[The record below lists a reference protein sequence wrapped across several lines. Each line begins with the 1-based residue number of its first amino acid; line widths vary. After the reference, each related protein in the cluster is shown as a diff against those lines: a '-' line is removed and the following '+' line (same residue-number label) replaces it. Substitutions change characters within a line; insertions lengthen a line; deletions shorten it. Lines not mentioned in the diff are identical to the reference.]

1 MQNTFQQISLY
12 GRLLGASFYYEPSD
26 SRIAGVLDFF
36 RQPTWTEEWEI
47 PLEEKACEKI
57 TALINQGLT
66 QDLTEQY
73 QNLFIGPNELVAPPW
88 GSVYLDP
95 ECVIFGNS
103 LLALRDF
110 LKHHQIAFQAQQDE
124 PEDHIGLMLMLA
136 AYLAENR
143 PHLLIE
149 FLREHFLTWAYHFL
163 EQLSKIENSDFYQ
176 ALALLTIKTL
186 QQWQVDLHINVPT
199 VRFYR

>member
-36 RQPTWTEEWEI
+36 RQPTWTQEWEI

-57 TALINQGLT
+57 TALIKQGLK

-110 LKHHQIAFQAQQDE
+110 LKRHQIAFQAQQDE

-136 AYLAENR
+136 AYLAETR
-143 PHLLIE
+143 PYLLVEFLSQHLLIWAP
-149 FLREHFLTWAYHFL
+149 HFLTKLANV
-163 EQLSKIENSDFYQ
+163 ENHPFYQ
-176 ALALLTIKTL
+176 GLAQLTLITL
-186 QQWQVDLHINVPT
+186 DDWKQKLSLSVPD

>member
-12 GRLLGASFYYEPSD
+12 GRLLGAPFYYEPSD

-36 RQPTWTEEWEI
+36 RQLTWTEEWEI
-47 PLEEKACEKI
+47 PLEQKVCEKI
-57 TALINQGLT
+57 TALIKQGLK
-66 QDLTEQY
+66 QDLMEQY

-110 LKHHQIAFQAQQDE
+110 LKRHQIAFQAQQDE

-136 AYLAENR
+136 AYLAETR
-143 PHLLIE
+143 PNLLVEFLSQHLLTWAP
-149 FLREHFLTWAYHFL
+149 HFLTKLANV
-163 EQLSKIENSDFYQ
+163 ENHPFYQ
-176 ALALLTIKTL
+176 GLAQLTLIVLDDWKQKL
-186 QQWQVDLHINVPT
+186 SLSLPE

>member
-57 TALINQGLT
+57 TALINQGLI

-73 QNLFIGPNELVAPPW
+73 QNLFIGPNELLAPPW
-88 GSVYLDP
+88 GAVYLDP

-110 LKHHQIAFQAQQDE
+110 LKNHQIAFQSQQDE

-136 AYLAENR
+136 AYLAETR
-143 PHLLIE
+143 PHLLVE
-149 FLREHFLTWAYHFL
+149 FLSLHLFTWAPHFFTKL
-163 EQLSKIENSDFYQ
+163 ANVENYPFYQ
-176 ALALLTIKTL
+176 GLAQLTLIVLDDWKQKL
-186 QQWQVDLHINVPT
+186 SLSVPE

>member
-36 RQPTWTEEWEI
+36 SQPTWTEEWEI

-57 TALINQGLT
+57 TALINQGLI

-110 LKHHQIAFQAQQDE
+110 LKRHQIAFQAQQDE

-136 AYLAENR
+136 AYLAETR
-143 PHLLIE
+143 PHLLVE
-149 FLREHFLTWAYHFL
+149 FLSQHLLTWVPHFLNKLANV
-163 EQLSKIENSDFYQ
+163 ENHPFYQ
-176 ALALLTIKTL
+176 GLAQLTLITL
-186 QQWQVDLHINVPT
+186 DDWKQKLSLSVPD

>member
-36 RQPTWTEEWEI
+36 RQPTWTQEWEI
-47 PLEEKACEKI
+47 PLEENACEKI
-57 TALINQGLT
+57 TALIKQGLK

-73 QNLFIGPNELVAPPW
+73 QTLFIGPNELVAPPW

-110 LKHHQIAFQAQQDE
+110 LKRHQIAFQAQQDE

-136 AYLAENR
+136 AYLAETR
-143 PHLLIE
+143 SHLLVE
-149 FLREHFLTWAYHFL
+149 FLSQHLLTWAPHFLTKLANV
-163 EQLSKIENSDFYQ
+163 ENHPFYQ
-176 ALALLTIKTL
+176 GLAQLTLITL
-186 QQWQVDLHINVPT
+186 DDWKQKLSLSVPD

>member
-1 MQNTFQQISLY
+1 MQNTFHQISLY
-12 GRLLGASFYYEPSD
+12 GRLLGSSFYYEPSD
-26 SRIAGVLDFF
+26 SRIASVLEFF
-36 RQPTWTEEWEI
+36 RQPNWMQEWEI
-47 PLEEKACEKI
+47 PLEEKTSEKL
-57 TALINQGLT
+57 TALIKQGLK

-73 QNLFIGPNELVAPPW
+73 QNLFIGPNELLAPPW

-110 LKHHQIAFQAQQDE
+110 LKNHQIAFQSQQDE

-143 PHLLIE
+143 PHLLVE
-149 FLREHFLTWAYHFL
+149 FLSQHLLTWAPHFLT
-163 EQLSKIENSDFYQ
+163 QLANVENYQFYQ
-176 ALALLTIKTL
+176 GLAQLTLIVLDDWKHKL
-186 QQWQVDLHINVPT
+186 NLSVPK
-199 VRFYR
+199 VHFYR

>member
-36 RQPTWTEEWEI
+36 RQPTWTQEWEI

-110 LKHHQIAFQAQQDE
+110 LKRHQIAFQAQQDE

-136 AYLAENR
+136 AYLAETR
-143 PHLLIE
+143 PHLLVE
-149 FLREHFLTWAYHFL
+149 FLSQHLLTWTPHFLTKLANV
-163 EQLSKIENSDFYQ
+163 ENHPFYQ
-176 ALALLTIKTL
+176 GLAQLTLITL
-186 QQWQVDLHINVPT
+186 DDWKQKLSLSVPD

>member
-110 LKHHQIAFQAQQDE
+110 LKRHQIAFQAQQDE

-136 AYLAENR
+136 AYLAETR
-143 PHLLIE
+143 PHLLVE
-149 FLREHFLTWAYHFL
+149 FLSLHLFTWAPHFFTKL
-163 EQLSKIENSDFYQ
+163 ANVENYPFYQ
-176 ALALLTIKTL
+176 GLAQLTLIVLDDWKQKL
-186 QQWQVDLHINVPT
+186 SLSVPE

>member
-36 RQPTWTEEWEI
+36 SQPTWTEEWEI

-110 LKHHQIAFQAQQDE
+110 LKRHQIAFQAQHDE

-136 AYLAENR
+136 AYLAKTR
-143 PHLLIE
+143 PHLLVE
-149 FLREHFLTWAYHFL
+149 FLSQHLLTWAPHFLTKLAD
-163 EQLSKIENSDFYQ
+163 IENHPFYQ
-176 ALALLTIKTL
+176 GLAQLTLITL
-186 QQWQVDLHINVPT
+186 DDWKQKLSLSVPD

>member
-26 SRIAGVLDFF
+26 SRITGVLDFF
-36 RQPTWTEEWEI
+36 RQPNWIQEWEI
-47 PLEEKACEKI
+47 PLEEKTSEKL
-57 TALINQGLT
+57 TALIKQGLK
-66 QDLTEQY
+66 QDLTEEY
-73 QNLFIGPNELVAPPW
+73 QNLFIGPNELQTPPW

-95 ECVIFGNS
+95 ECVIFGHS

-110 LKHHQIAFQAQQDE
+110 LKRHQIAFQSQQDE

-143 PHLLIE
+143 PHLLAE
-149 FLREHFLTWAYHFL
+149 FLSQHLLTWAPHFL
-163 EQLSKIENSDFYQ
+163 SQLANVENHPFYQ
-176 ALALLTIKTL
+176 GLAQLTLITL
-186 QQWQVDLHINVPT
+186 DDWKLKLNLSVSE

>member
-12 GRLLGASFYYEPSD
+12 GRLLGVCFYYEPSD

-36 RQPTWTEEWEI
+36 RQPNWMQEWEI
-47 PLEEKACEKI
+47 PTSEKL
-57 TALINQGLT
+57 TALIKQGLK

-73 QNLFIGPNELVAPPW
+73 QNLFIGPNELQAPPW

-95 ECVIFGNS
+95 ECVIFGHS

-110 LKHHQIAFQAQQDE
+110 LKRHQIAFQSQQDE

-143 PHLLIE
+143 PNLLAE
-149 FLREHFLTWAYHFL
+149 FLSQHLLTWAPHFL
-163 EQLSKIENSDFYQ
+163 SQLANVENHPFYQ
-176 ALALLTIKTL
+176 GLAQLTLITL
-186 QQWQVDLHINVPT
+186 DDWKLKLNLSVPG

>member
-1 MQNTFQQISLY
+1 MQNTLQQISIY
-12 GRLLGASFYYEPSD
+12 GRLLGAIFYYEPND
-26 SRIAGVLDFF
+26 ARLTDILTFF
-36 RQPTWTEEWEI
+36 RQPNWMQEWEI
-47 PLEEKACEKI
+47 SFDVKTHKKI
-57 TALINQGLT
+57 TALIEKGL
-66 QDLTEQY
+66 QQNITEQY
-73 QNLFIGPNELVAPPW
+73 QYLFIGPNELPTPPW

-110 LKHHQIAFQAQQDE
+110 LQQHQIAFQTQQDE

-143 PHLLIE
+143 PHLLTK

>member
-36 RQPTWTEEWEI
+36 RQPTWTQEWEI

-57 TALINQGLT
+57 TALIKQGLK

-110 LKHHQIAFQAQQDE
+110 LKRHQIAFQAQQDE

-136 AYLAENR
+136 AYLAETR
-143 PHLLIE
+143 PYLLVEFLSQHLLIWAP
-149 FLREHFLTWAYHFL
+149 HFLNKLANV
-163 EQLSKIENSDFYQ
+163 ENHPFYQ
-176 ALALLTIKTL
+176 GLAQLTLITL
-186 QQWQVDLHINVPT
+186 DDWKQKLSLSVPD

>member
-26 SRIAGVLDFF
+26 WRIAGVLDFF

-57 TALINQGLT
+57 TALIKQGLT

-73 QNLFIGPNELVAPPW
+73 QNLFIGPNELLAPPW

-110 LKHHQIAFQAQQDE
+110 LKSHQIAFQSQHDE

-136 AYLAENR
+136 AYLAETR
-143 PHLLIE
+143 PHLLVE
-149 FLREHFLTWAYHFL
+149 FLSQHLLTWAPHFLTKLAD
-163 EQLSKIENSDFYQ
+163 IENHPFYQ
-176 ALALLTIKTL
+176 GLAQLTLITL
-186 QQWQVDLHINVPT
+186 DDWKQKLSLSVLD

>member
-36 RQPTWTEEWEI
+36 RQPTWTQEWEI

-110 LKHHQIAFQAQQDE
+110 LKRHQIAFQAQQDE

-136 AYLAENR
+136 AYLAETR
-143 PHLLIE
+143 PHLLVE
-149 FLREHFLTWAYHFL
+149 FLSQHLLTWAPHFL
-163 EQLSKIENSDFYQ
+163 AKLANVENPPFYQ
-176 ALALLTIKTL
+176 GLAQLTLITL
-186 QQWQVDLHINVPT
+186 DDWKQKLSLSVPD

>member
-1 MQNTFQQISLY
+1 MNQV
-12 GRLLGASFYYEPSD
+12 D

-36 RQPTWTEEWEI
+36 RQPNWMQEWEI
-47 PLEEKACEKI
+47 PFEEKTSEKL
-57 TALINQGLT
+57 TALIKQGLK

-73 QNLFIGPNELVAPPW
+73 QNLFIGPNELQTPPW

-95 ECVIFGNS
+95 ECVIFGHS
-103 LLALRDF
+103 LLVLRDF
-110 LKHHQIAFQAQQDE
+110 LKHHQIAFQSQQDE

-143 PHLLIE
+143 PHLLAE
-149 FLREHFLTWAYHFL
+149 FLSQHLLTWAPHFL
-163 EQLSKIENSDFYQ
+163 SQLANVENHPFYQ
-176 ALALLTIKTL
+176 GLAQLTLITL
-186 QQWQVDLHINVPT
+186 DDWKLKLNLSVPE

>member
-1 MQNTFQQISLY
+1 MQKTFQQISLY

-36 RQPTWTEEWEI
+36 SQPTWTEEWEI

-110 LKHHQIAFQAQQDE
+110 LKRHQIAFQA
-124 PEDHIGLMLMLA
+124 
-136 AYLAENR
+136 
-143 PHLLIE
+143 PHLLVE
-149 FLREHFLTWAYHFL
+149 FLSQHLLTWVPHFLNKLANV
-163 EQLSKIENSDFYQ
+163 ENHPFYQ
-176 ALALLTIKTL
+176 GLAQLTLITL
-186 QQWQVDLHINVPT
+186 DDWKQKLSLSVPD

>member
-1 MQNTFQQISLY
+1 MKKGCNKISLNNISIY
-12 GRLLGASFYYEPSD
+12 LLVQMNYLRHLGDLY
-26 SRIAGVLDFF
+26 ILILNVLFLV
-36 RQPTWTEEWEI
+36 I
-47 PLEEKACEKI
+47 P
-57 TALINQGLT
+57 
-66 QDLTEQY
+66 
-73 QNLFIGPNELVAPPW
+73 
-88 GSVYLDP
+88 
-95 ECVIFGNS
+95 

-110 LKHHQIAFQAQQDE
+110 LQQHQIAFQTQQDE

-143 PHLLIE
+143 PHLLIK

>member
-12 GRLLGASFYYEPSD
+12 GRLLGASFYYEPSH

-36 RQPTWTEEWEI
+36 RQPTWTQEWEI

-110 LKHHQIAFQAQQDE
+110 LKRHQIAFQAQQDE

-136 AYLAENR
+136 AYLAETR
-143 PHLLIE
+143 PHLLVE
-149 FLREHFLTWAYHFL
+149 FLSQHLLTWAPHFLTKLANV
-163 EQLSKIENSDFYQ
+163 ENHPFYQ
-176 ALALLTIKTL
+176 GLAQLTLITL
-186 QQWQVDLHINVPT
+186 DDWKQKLSLSVPD

>member
-36 RQPTWTEEWEI
+36 RQPTWTQEWGI
-47 PLEEKACEKI
+47 SLEEKACEKI

-110 LKHHQIAFQAQQDE
+110 LKRHQIAFQAQQDE

-136 AYLAENR
+136 AYLSETR
-143 PHLLIE
+143 PHLLLE
-149 FLREHFLTWAYHFL
+149 FLSQHLLTWAPHFLTKLANV
-163 EQLSKIENSDFYQ
+163 ENHPFYQ
-176 ALALLTIKTL
+176 GLAKLTLITL
-186 QQWQVDLHINVPT
+186 DDWKQKLNLSVPD

>member
-26 SRIAGVLDFF
+26 SRIAGILNFF
-36 RQPTWTEEWEI
+36 RQSTWMKEWDI
-47 PLEEKACEKI
+47 PLEEKTCEKI
-57 TALINQGLT
+57 TALIKQGLT

-73 QNLFIGPNELVAPPW
+73 QNLFIGPNELLAPPW

-110 LKHHQIAFQAQQDE
+110 LKNHQIAFQSQQDE

-136 AYLAENR
+136 AYLAETR
-143 PHLLIE
+143 PHLLVE
-149 FLREHFLTWAYHFL
+149 FLSLHLFTWAPHFFTKL
-163 EQLSKIENSDFYQ
+163 ANVENYPFYQ
-176 ALALLTIKTL
+176 GLAQLTLIVLDDWKQKL
-186 QQWQVDLHINVPT
+186 SLSVPE

>member
-1 MQNTFQQISLY
+1 MQKTFQQISLY

-36 RQPTWTEEWEI
+36 SQPTWTEEWEI

-110 LKHHQIAFQAQQDE
+110 LKRHQIAFQAQQDE

-136 AYLAENR
+136 AYLAETR
-143 PHLLIE
+143 PHLLVE
-149 FLREHFLTWAYHFL
+149 FLSQHLLTWAPHFLTKL
-163 EQLSKIENSDFYQ
+163 VNVENYPFYQ
-176 ALALLTIKTL
+176 GLAQLTLIVLGDWKQKL
-186 QQWQVDLHINVPT
+186 SLSVPE

>member
-36 RQPTWTEEWEI
+36 RQPTWTQEWEI

-57 TALINQGLT
+57 TALIKQGLK

-110 LKHHQIAFQAQQDE
+110 LKRHQIAFQAQQDE

-136 AYLAENR
+136 AYLAETR
-143 PHLLIE
+143 PHLLVE
-149 FLREHFLTWAYHFL
+149 FLSQHLLTWVPHFLNKLANV
-163 EQLSKIENSDFYQ
+163 ENHPFYQ
-176 ALALLTIKTL
+176 GLAQLTLITL
-186 QQWQVDLHINVPT
+186 DDWKQKLSLSVPD

>member
-1 MQNTFQQISLY
+1 MQKTFQQISLY

-36 RQPTWTEEWEI
+36 SQPTWTEEWEI

-110 LKHHQIAFQAQQDE
+110 LKRHQIAFQAQQDE

-136 AYLAENR
+136 AYLAETR
-143 PHLLIE
+143 PHLLVE
-149 FLREHFLTWAYHFL
+149 FLSQHLLTWVPHFLNKLANV
-163 EQLSKIENSDFYQ
+163 ENHPFYQ
-176 ALALLTIKTL
+176 GLAQLTLITL
-186 QQWQVDLHINVPT
+186 DDWKQKLSLSVLD

>member
-12 GRLLGASFYYEPSD
+12 GRLLGVCFYYEPSD

-36 RQPTWTEEWEI
+36 RQPNWMQEWEI
-47 PLEEKACEKI
+47 PTSEKL
-57 TALINQGLT
+57 TALIKQGLK

-73 QNLFIGPNELVAPPW
+73 QNLFIGPNELQAPPW

-95 ECVIFGNS
+95 ECVIFGHS

-110 LKHHQIAFQAQQDE
+110 LKRHQIAFQSQQDE

-143 PHLLIE
+143 PNLLAE
-149 FLREHFLTWAYHFL
+149 FLSQHLLTWAPHFL
-163 EQLSKIENSDFYQ
+163 SQLANVENHPFYQ
-176 ALALLTIKTL
+176 GLAPLTLITL
-186 QQWQVDLHINVPT
+186 DDWKLKLNLSVPE